1 MNHPQE
7 GTLKFQLRFTPA
19 PPVNLNAHR
28 ELNAWR
34 RILYLLQLIGQ
45 NPARYEGYGFGNI
58 SQRIAPLD
66 APPASAS
73 SAEPALRRFIIT
85 GTQTG
90 GLPHLGAEHYAIVTE
105 CRPELNL
112 IVAEGPIKPSAES
125 LTHGSVYALD
135 DRVRFVMHAHS
146 PHIWRCARQLDIPT
160 TPEDVPY
167 GTPEMAEAV
176 SRLFIETDVA
186 DRRIFCMGGHED
198 GVITFGP
205 TAEEAGATMLTYL
218 ARALA
223 M

>member
-1 MNHPQE
+1 MLHPQE
-7 GTLKFQLRFTPA
+7 GTLKFQLRHTMTQA
-19 PPVNLNAHR
+19 VDLNDYR

-34 RILYLLQLIGQ
+34 RILFLLQLIGQ
-45 NPARYEGYGFGNI
+45 HPARYEGYGFGNI
-58 SQRIAPLD
+58 SQRIAPFD
-66 APPASAS
+66 AP
-73 SAEPALRRFIIT
+73 PALRRFIIT

-90 GLPHLGAEHYAIVTE
+90 GLPHLSAGHYAIVTE

-135 DRVRFVMHAHS
+135 SSARFVMHAHS
-146 PHIWRCARQLDIPT
+146 PHIWQQARQLDIPT

-176 SRLFIETDVA
+176 SRLFAETDVA
-186 DRRIFCMGGHED
+186 ARRIFCMGGHED
-198 GVITFGP
+198 GVITFGAS
-205 TAEEAGATMLTYL
+205 AEEAGQAMLRYL

-223 M
+223 V

>member
-1 MNHPQE
+1 MAHPQE

-19 PPVNLNAHR
+19 PPVDIRAHG

-45 NPARYEGYGFGNI
+45 DPARYEGFGFGNI
-58 SQRIAPLD
+58 SQRIAPFD
-66 APPASAS
+66 AP
-73 SAEPALRRFIIT
+73 PALRRFIIT

-90 GLPHLGAEHYAIVTE
+90 GLPHLTAEHYAIVTE

-135 DRVRFVMHAHS
+135 GNTRFVMHAHS
-146 PHIWRCARQLDIPT
+146 PDIWRRAHQLDIPT
-160 TPEDVPY
+160 TREDVPY
-167 GTPEMAEAV
+167 GTPEMAAEVA
-176 SRLFIETDVA
+176 RLFAETDVA
-186 DRRIFCMGGHED
+186 TRRIFCMGGHED
-198 GVITFGP
+198 GVITFGA
-205 TAEEAGATMLTYL
+205 TAEEAGSVMLTCL